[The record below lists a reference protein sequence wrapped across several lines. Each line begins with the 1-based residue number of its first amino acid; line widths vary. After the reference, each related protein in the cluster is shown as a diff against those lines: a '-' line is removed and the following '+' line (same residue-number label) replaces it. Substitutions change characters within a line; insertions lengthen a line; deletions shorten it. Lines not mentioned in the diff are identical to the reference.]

1 MTANDKNFNLLLK
14 RVATLVLHLMTI
26 LVVLVMIGGSGH
38 AVWLVISQ
46 LFNQDPILGLVN
58 VEELLAIFSVL
69 LNILIGYELF
79 KSISIIIKSDVI
91 PVAEIVMVA
100 GIAVANKIITLDS
113 SKTDPLKMLAL
124 GALIVALGISYYFY
138 TRHVMVAESTAEPS
152 VEE

>member
-1 MTANDKNFNLLLK
+1 MNAIDKKFNLMLK
-14 RVATLVLHLMTI
+14 RIATLVLHVMTI
-26 LVVLVMIGGSGH
+26 LVVVMMIGGSGH
-38 AVWLVISQ
+38 AIWLVASQ
-46 LFNQDPILGLVN
+46 FLNQDPAMGLVN

-113 SKTDPLKMLAL
+113 SKTDPMKMLAL
-124 GALIVALGISYYFY
+124 GGVIVALGISYYFY
-138 TRHVMVAESTAEPS
+138 TRHVATEPPS
-152 VEE
+152 VD